1 MSQFK
6 DIDILA
12 INETKLDATIKDG
25 EVHLPGYDVVRK
37 DRESNGRNGGGVCIY
52 VRSNINFQLRADLS
66 PNNLE
71 CLTVEITKPRSK
83 PFLLSTWYRPPQSSP
98 DLFST
103 FERIIDKI
111 DAENLE
117 LYLMGDL
124 NCNLLSEVVS
134 NNSSHLLNII
144 DIYGLTQLITEPTRV
159 TQYSSTLIDLCL
171 TNSPDKISKSGVINI
186 GISDHSAI
194 YLTPKVAHRLDIA
207 EAFNNFTNVGQ
218 SVAQEIPSSEIDP
231 LAYVNTVDRVFSF
244 QRINVQ
250 KVIKLLKAIDVSK
263 ATGLDKIPNSLQKI
277 AADVV
282 APSLTASLINR

>member
-71 CLTVEITKPRSK
+71 CLTVEISKPRSK
-83 PFLLSTWYRPPQSSP
+83 PFLVPTWYRPPQSSP
-98 DLFST
+98 GLFAT

-144 DIYGLTQLITEPTRV
+144 DIYGLTQLITEPSRV
-159 TQYSSTLIDLCL
+159 TQYLSTLIDLCL
-171 TNSPDKISKSGVINI
+171 TNSQDKI
-186 GISDHSAI
+186 
-194 YLTPKVAHRLDIA
+194 
-207 EAFNNFTNVGQ
+207 
-218 SVAQEIPSSEIDP
+218 
-231 LAYVNTVDRVFSF
+231 
-244 QRINVQ
+244 
-250 KVIKLLKAIDVSK
+250 
-263 ATGLDKIPNSLQKI
+263 
-277 AADVV
+277 
-282 APSLTASLINR
+282 